1 MIQERRPPKPV
12 STVTANEDQVG
23 GERLSISD
31 GFLAPA
37 TANVGG
43 HHLVGS
49 TVRDHYFDM
58 VLDVALQRLVMDGLA
73 TASSWHS
80 PLLGAELTDR
90 LPGCVDQLT
99 RVASGIPGL
108 AQKTPPDLKVAGA
121 GAVAKKQTRFPFVSA
136 EDNGRR
142 TSQEL
147 SVLFPQG
154 LNKDPP
160 HPPHL
165 RGAFAVCLAAGR
177 RPLTL
182 TFSHVGQQGLEL
194 IQRRGARH
202 ATAIVANFHAQE
214 VQDSGFVH
222 LRVGVSPHPPTGPG
236 LTTRLRRCPKPHL
249 RRGSSVGWKSCACDA
264 TQPQLAIRA
273 LFGLTP

>member
-1 MIQERRPPKPV
+1 M
-12 STVTANEDQVG
+12 
-23 GERLSISD
+23 
-31 GFLAPA
+31 
-37 TANVGG
+37 
-43 HHLVGS
+43 
-49 TVRDHYFDM
+49 
-58 VLDVALQRLVMDGLA
+58 
-73 TASSWHS
+73 
-80 PLLGAELTDR
+80 
-90 LPGCVDQLT
+90 
-99 RVASGIPGL
+99 
-108 AQKTPPDLKVAGA
+108 KVAGA

-202 ATAIVANFHAQE
+202 ATASGANFHAQE

-222 LRVGVSPHPPTGPG
+222 LRVGVSPHPPTGQG

-264 TQPQLAIRA
+264 AQPQLAIRA